1 MLDYLCS
8 QKDYLVKGKQ
18 MSEQQETRE
27 QMIARLI
34 REEAEG
40 ERMFEL
46 RAAFGDEE
54 EVVNIFTG
62 KRTRLR

>member
-1 MLDYLCS
+1 
-8 QKDYLVKGKQ
+8 

-27 QMIARLI
+27 QMIARLV
-34 REEAEG
+34 REEAEA

-62 KRTRLR
+62 KVTRLR

>member
-1 MLDYLCS
+1 
-8 QKDYLVKGKQ
+8 

-34 REEAEG
+34 REEAQA

-54 EVVNIFTG
+54 EVVNILTG
-62 KRTRLR
+62 ERTRLR